1 MMRRFSSMKTS
12 PKSLLD
18 FIDVDKEFYGYENE
32 AAVFHDDNE
41 NDVEDDVI
49 TNISVANG
57 TVQNNDSNNA
67 QQPDS
72 EEGSDIENN
81 DLESTSVVQKK
92 GLKKFFCMPVKSMN
106 PTKKFNRFRISM
118 KKKSNDTLLASD
130 D

>member
-1 MMRRFSSMKTS
+1 MKRRISSMKTS

-49 TNISVANG
+49 TSINMTAGIA
-57 TVQNNDSNNA
+57 QNNDSISE
-67 QQPDS
+67 QQTDS
-72 EEGSDIENN
+72 EEGSDIDNE
-81 DLESTSVVQKK
+81 LESTSVVQKK
-92 GLKKFFCMPVKSMN
+92 GLTRFFCMPVKSMN
-106 PTKKFNRFRISM
+106 PTKKLNRFRISM
-118 KKKSNDTLLASD
+118 KKKNNDTLLASD